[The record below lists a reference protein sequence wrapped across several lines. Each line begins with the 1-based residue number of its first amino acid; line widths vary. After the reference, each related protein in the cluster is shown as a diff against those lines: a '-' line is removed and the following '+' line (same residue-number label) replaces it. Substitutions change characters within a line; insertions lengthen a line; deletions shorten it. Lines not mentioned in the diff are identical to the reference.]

1 MVNGFIRTAVS
12 VAYSGA
18 VSVAAFVLPFAA
30 MAAPVADGQSV
41 AVRYSDL
48 DLTTN
53 AGTQALQTRIDH
65 AARAVCGSAD
75 VRDLL
80 GMHEVQHCRQVA
92 LSSAAPQV
100 EVAIAQAR
108 NGRAFAANDV
118 KVSPIR

>member
-1 MVNGFIRTAVS
+1 MVNGFIRTAAS

-30 MAAPVADGQSV
+30 MAAPPDGQSV
-41 AVRYSDL
+41 VVRYSDL

-53 AGTQALQTRIDH
+53 VGTQMLQTRINH
-65 AARAVCGSAD
+65 AARAVCGDAD
-75 VRDLL
+75 TRDLL
-80 GMHEVQHCRQVA
+80 GMHEVQHCRKVA
-92 LSSAAPQV
+92 LGSAAPQV

>member
-1 MVNGFIRTAVS
+1 MVNAFIRTAVS

-53 AGTQALQTRIDH
+53 VGTHTLQTRINH
-65 AARAVCGSAD
+65 AARTVCGNAD
-75 VRDLL
+75 IRDLL
-80 GMHEVQHCRQVA
+80 GMADVQHCRQVA
-92 LSSAAPQV
+92 LNSAAPQV

-108 NGRAFAANDV
+108 TGRAFAANDV
-118 KVSPIR
+118 RVSPIR